1 MNRELFHLAV
11 RNLHGN
17 AVQHPPASGRVRWF
31 LDGSASRPVIA
42 VEDDGPGIPEDEIGQ
57 VTDRFFRGRHRSAVG
72 SGLGLAI
79 VDAALR
85 RAKATFELRNRPDRS
100 GLRAGF
106 GINVAAG

>member
-1 MNRELFHLAV
+1 M
-11 RNLHGN
+11 
-17 AVQHPPASGRVRWF
+17 RWF
-31 LDGSASRPVIA
+31 LDSGTSPPVIA
-42 VEDDGPGIPEDEIGQ
+42 VEDEGPGIPEDEIGQ

-85 RAKATFELRNRPDRS
+85 RAKASFVLRNRQDRS

-106 GINVAAG
+106 GIDGATG